1 MITHAHEIATEK
13 ERMQALIRNIS
24 AYVEQYHGG
33 AVEFVSYGNRV
44 LRVRLG
50 GACEGCDLSATT
62 LHGWVEG
69 NVRQFFPEIE
79 RVEAVKIA

>member
-1 MITHAHEIATEK
+1 MVSQSHDLTPEK

-33 AVEFVSYGNRV
+33 AVEFVSYENRV

-79 RVEAVKIA
+79 RVEAAKTE